1 MRCLC
6 LFKTSASARVPLL
19 LLLLLLLLLVSQE
32 KLCIVTEYASNGN
45 LHDYIQR
52 SCRRKLP
59 EDLVWKLFIQVRVT
73 SHAYRHRWANLL
85 GGK

>member
-6 LFKTSASARVPLL
+6 LFKMSASARVPLL
-19 LLLLLLLLLVSQE
+19 LLLLLSQE

-45 LHDYIQR
+45 LHDYIQC
-52 SCRRKLP
+52 SRRKLP
-59 EDLVWKLFIQVRVT
+59 EDLVWKLFIQVCVT
-73 SHAYRHRWANLL
+73 SHAYRHRWANFL